1 MCNVTFQTFI
11 LLMNTI
17 VTKSKIQKNQ
27 NVDISSIYYSCVDRL
42 AKLDFKDLIFVLF
55 RYRNDVPAPFVGYTA
70 TRSTHPPG
78 QPGLPETHAPRT
90 GLSKIYSPRAGQ
102 SNIYSPPAGQ
112 NTPDLVDVHGIVNT
126 EFRDDEGCRFLR
138 IKLISRLTVIFSNH
152 YIFAS

>member
-1 MCNVTFQTFI
+1 M
-11 LLMNTI
+11 
-17 VTKSKIQKNQ
+17 
-27 NVDISSIYYSCVDRL
+27 
-42 AKLDFKDLIFVLF
+42 
-55 RYRNDVPAPFVGYTA
+55 PAPFVGYTA

-90 GLSKIYSPRAGQ
+90 GL